1 MTLNDFSTL
10 IQLSATLN
18 IAFVAVEYAK
28 AYTRT
33 LSEKV
38 FKFQFFIVSSFQEC
52 IELLIDKNTLDHLEP
67 IVIEGKSTNN
77 KIEKV
82 KRDREILMKEIETEQ
97 KRLEENVKL
106 MCESKSLSSLSLFL
120 FLYSTTALFLV
131 GITSLA
137 PQFIPNFW
145 SILTSLTVLF
155 LIVGWMLGEKDKQQ
169 SYLDF
174 SLLRHSIM
182 YFSFSVILSFILSI
196 IFFYYSLDVSTSPCW
211 TYILVF
217 SALVPFTNFI
227 AFLIKI
233 KRKAKAVKNEITK
246 CSSEIKT
253 KCNTLK
259 ESVDA
264 LLNVSKLNQQLKID
278 DQ

>member
-1 MTLNDFSTL
+1 MMLNDFSTL
-10 IQLSATLN
+10 IQLGATLN

-28 AYTRT
+28 AYTHT

-38 FKFQFFIVSSFQEC
+38 FKFQLFIISSFQDC
-52 IELLIDKNTLDHLEP
+52 MELLIDKNTLDHLEP

-77 KIEKV
+77 KIEKA
-82 KRDREILMKEIETEQ
+82 KRDRELLVKEIETEQ

-145 SILTSLTVLF
+145 SVLTFLTTLF
-155 LIVGWMLGEKDKQQ
+155 LVVGWVLGENEKQQ

-174 SLLRHSIM
+174 SLLRHSIL
-182 YFSFSVILSFILSI
+182 YFVFSVIISFILSI
-196 IFFYYSLDVSTSPCW
+196 ILSCCSLEVSVSPCW
-211 TYILVF
+211 TYILVS
-217 SALVPFTNFI
+217 SALIPFTNFI

-233 KRKAKAVKNEITK
+233 KRKAKAVKNEITR
-246 CSSEIKT
+246 CSSEIKA
-253 KCNTLK
+253 KCTTLNQ
-259 ESVDA
+259 SIDA
-264 LLNVSKLNQQLKID
+264 LLSVSRLNQQLKID